1 MEGLLPDWLKL
12 AFLGV
17 VAMGVSALL
26 VGFRLLGRSGPSA
39 LGMRVVLLSWLM
51 VPALF
56 AIRGVIADFDA
67 VPPMLLRFVVPIASV
82 VTAMAFSRWG
92 RRAALELPLSLLV
105 GFQAFRFPLEL
116 ILHALYDAGQ
126 LPREMTFAGYNFDIV
141 TGASAFVLWVLLR
154 TRDLSRRVVLAWNV
168 MGTVLLVTV
177 VTIAILSFPQPF
189 GLFTTQNRI
198 VAYFPWVWLPT
209 FLVPLALLGH
219 LLVFRRLLSS
229 DDLSAAAAPA
239 RGVAKDDFAKD

>member
-1 MEGLLPDWLKL
+1 MESMLPDWLKL

-39 LGMRVVLLSWLM
+39 LGMRVILLSWLM

-56 AIRGVIADFDA
+56 AIRGSIAVFDA
-67 VPPMLLRFVVPIASV
+67 VPPMLMRFIVPIALL
-82 VTAMAFSRWG
+82 VTAFAFSRWG

-105 GFQAFRFPLEL
+105 GFQVFRFPLEL

-126 LPREMTFAGYNFDIV
+126 LPREMTFSGYNFDIL
-141 TGASAFVLWVLLR
+141 TGVSAFVLWVLLR
-154 TRDLSRRVVLAWNV
+154 TRDVPKRWILAWNV
-168 MGTVLLVTV
+168 LGTVLLVTV

-189 GLFTTQNRI
+189 GLFTTKTRI

-219 LLVFRRLLSS
+219 LLVFRRLALSQ
-229 DDLSAAAAPA
+229 DEPGVTPPAAGAT
-239 RGVAKDDFAKD
+239 RT